1 MWKVWEMSVVSHKS
15 LVAVVAVVA
24 VEPVEVVVQ
33 AQELVPELMWCIL
46 ETEVWV
52 LKSN

>member
-1 MWKVWEMSVVSHKS
+1 MSVVSSRKRSHKS
-15 LVAVVAVVA
+15 LVAVVA

-33 AQELVPELMWCIL
+33 AQELVLAPLELMWCIL
-46 ETEVWV
+46 ETKVWV